1 MHSFQIFKE
10 VKDGKSLEKIAH
22 PLIQMLNDASCENKN
37 FRLIKDFI
45 VNFEHII
52 KISAN
57 LQCHQ
62 WLFFDFWLGKYMS
75 VCYINDLNYTL
86 EVLSTTLDRA
96 CHVDNWVFWEPAF
109 RDHVYPALKILSTQ
123 SNPSGVLGSIAGEL
137 CVLMPQMSNEIF
149 TVFTSETI
157 APKISA
163 QFLNIVLKNYPASF
177 MLSQHQESLVVQTWT
192 KVCFLEVDHTED
204 LTRNVLK
211 LDCFPGMLKT
221 HIADSDN
228 PIFAFIEYLGSD
240 VKHHLQSSVINK
252 LLELSFGQ
260 ADKWISHY
268 LAHPDQEAFVHRIYT
283 YISLAFMHCGP
294 LLYSRSKSSSALTRL
309 LQTLLLSTDFL
320 IGKHPHPFMLSA
332 VKKTWHLFFEALVK
346 LNTDSDMFLE
356 RSLRDMITKYMQYF
370 STSDSPIIKCIQ
382 NETTAPVALDK
393 ICNSYMRH
401 PVKEPDANI
410 LKILKIL
417 ADIAESTTSE
427 ILMRLIVTKTLYGL
441 FEVVIFH
448 AQRNTAIN
456 VIRIITV
463 SQRYSQVR
471 TEFNDVIVAIT
482 EKHMAFNTINYFQLM
497 YILAK
502 FIPNDVKNLLPRVKQ
517 QVVNVERLRGVG
529 FDKNLRVQFEKL
541 ENVLKEN

>member
-1 MHSFQIFKE
+1 M
-10 VKDGKSLEKIAH
+10 
-22 PLIQMLNDASCENKN
+22 
-37 FRLIKDFI
+37 
-45 VNFEHII
+45 
-52 KISAN
+52 
-57 LQCHQ
+57 
-62 WLFFDFWLGKYMS
+62 
-75 VCYINDLNYTL
+75 
-86 EVLSTTLDRA
+86 
-96 CHVDNWVFWEPAF
+96 
-109 RDHVYPALKILSTQ
+109 
-123 SNPSGVLGSIAGEL
+123 
-137 CVLMPQMSNEIF
+137 
-149 TVFTSETI
+149 
-157 APKISA
+157 
-163 QFLNIVLKNYPASF
+163 
-177 MLSQHQESLVVQTWT
+177 
-192 KVCFLEVDHTED
+192 
-204 LTRNVLK
+204 
-211 LDCFPGMLKT
+211 
-221 HIADSDN
+221 
-228 PIFAFIEYLGSD
+228 
-240 VKHHLQSSVINK
+240 
-252 LLELSFGQ
+252 
-260 ADKWISHY
+260 
-268 LAHPDQEAFVHRIYT
+268 
-283 YISLAFMHCGP
+283 
-294 LLYSRSKSSSALTRL
+294 
-309 LQTLLLSTDFL
+309 
-320 IGKHPHPFMLSA
+320 
-332 VKKTWHLFFEALVK
+332 
-346 LNTDSDMFLE
+346 NTDSDMFLE

-463 SQRYSQVR
+463 SQTYSQVR